1 MGVPASNVKLCIAQN
16 VVQLASSGK
25 FWFKN
30 VLGKPDAKL
39 AQYIILL
46 KAFVADQCI
55 ISQVCKDWLSGSGLP
70 WCFSDV
76 FQYTE
81 SGFSCLVCFFPF
93 SFSVLSDFSCWHYGS
108 KSFFFLNHTRF
119 CDWNQSDRN
128 K

>member
-1 MGVPASNVKLCIAQN
+1 MGVPASNVKLCIAQK

-81 SGFSCLVCFFPF
+81 SGFSCLVCFFFPF
-93 SFSVLSDFSCWHYGS
+93 LSVCCQISHVGIMAV
-108 KSFFFLNHTRF
+108 KVFFPEPH
-119 CDWNQSDRN
+119 
-128 K
+128 

>member
-1 MGVPASNVKLCIAQN
+1 MHCF

-81 SGFSCLVCFFPF
+81 SGFSCLVCFFP
-93 SFSVLSDFSCWHYGS
+93 L
-108 KSFFFLNHTRF
+108 FFQCAVRFLMLAL
-119 CDWNQSDRN
+119 WQ
-128 K
+128 